1 METLLSGVVFISQ
14 CVIIYLL
21 IKKNRRLHA
30 DVGTLYASIARDL
43 NAIVSTIAVYT
54 GQGDRPLIIPPGQ
67 PGEGVPEPNPVDA
80 ARRKAELWRAVR
92 AAGGRR

>member
-1 METLLSGVVFISQ
+1 MEAILSYLIFISQ

-21 IKKNRRLHA
+21 IKKNRRLNA

-54 GQGDRPLIIPPGQ
+54 GQGDRPQIIPPGQ
-67 PGEGVPEPNPVDA
+67 PGEGVPVDPVDA

-92 AAGGRR
+92 AAQGRR